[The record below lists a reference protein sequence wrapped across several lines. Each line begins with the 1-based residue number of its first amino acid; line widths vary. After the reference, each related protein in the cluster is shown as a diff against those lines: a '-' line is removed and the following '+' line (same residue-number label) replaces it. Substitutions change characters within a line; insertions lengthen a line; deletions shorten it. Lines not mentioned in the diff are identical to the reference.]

1 MITSLIRSNLKNFKP
16 YSSAR
21 SLYQKGVFMDAN
33 ENSFGSVITTPI
45 DPELNRYPDPCSI
58 DLRKAL
64 GKFLEISEKNI
75 FVGNGSDEAID
86 LLIRLFVEPNE
97 EILIVEPTYGMYK
110 VAAEVVGIKVRGY
123 ALNSDFKIDVE
134 KLLSQ
139 INSKTKIVFCCSPN
153 NPTGNLISPEDV
165 EKISK
170 NFKGLLIVDEAYI
183 EFASKPSLVSKVKI
197 IENLCVLR
205 TFSKAW
211 GLAGIRVGYAV
222 ANEKVIEYLNKI
234 KPPYNLNR
242 LSSKLAIEALSQYN
256 ELIEFR
262 QLVLS
267 ERGKLA
273 QELTKLGF
281 KVFPSEANFLLCYYP
296 KSSQIATKLA
306 IDFGI
311 IVRDFGS
318 RPNLKDCIR
327 ITVGTP
333 DQNLQLIQGLAKI
346 L

>member
-1 MITSLIRSNLKNFKP
+1 MITSQIRSNLKNFKP

-21 SLYQKGVFMDAN
+21 SLYQKGIFMDAN
-33 ENSFGSVITTPI
+33 ENSFGSVITNPL
-45 DPELNRYPDPCSI
+45 DPELNRYPDPYSM

-86 LLIRLFVEPNE
+86 LLIRLFVESRE
-97 EILIVEPTYGMYK
+97 EILIVEPAYGMYK
-110 VAAEVVGIKVRGY
+110 VAGEVAGVNVRSY
-123 ALNSDFKIDVE
+123 TLNSDFKMDVE
-134 KLLSQ
+134 KLLAQ

-153 NPTGNLISPEDV
+153 NPSGTLVSLEDI
-165 EKISK
+165 EKITK
-170 NFKGLLIVDEAYI
+170 NFKGLFVVDEAYV
-183 EFASKPSLVSKVKI
+183 EFASKPSLASKVKL
-197 IENLCVLR
+197 IENLCVIR

-242 LSSKLAIEALSQYN
+242 LSSKLAIEALSQYQK
-256 ELIEFR
+256 LIEFR
-262 QLVLS
+262 QLVLN
-267 ERGKLA
+267 ERKKLA
-273 QELTKLGF
+273 EDLTKLGF
-281 KVFPSEANFLLCYYP
+281 RVFSSEANFLLCYYP
-296 KSSQIATKLA
+296 KSSQIAKKLA
-306 IDFGI
+306 IGFAI

-318 RPNLKDCIR
+318 KPSLNDCIR

-333 DQNLQLIQGLAKI
+333 EQNLRLIQSLTKI